1 MTICIRLVRQTTVVK
16 DEDEDVDDE
25 AWQGLTPHRPEM
37 RVRMWTMGLTP
48 WLDPE
53 LPSLRI
59 LAEDGFLS

>member
-25 AWQGLTPHRPEM
+25 AWQGLTP
-37 RVRMWTMGLTP
+37 